1 MGTTKFQTGVSDQRA
16 GSDGSQAN
24 HETEETMRSWLI
36 AALLALAIGMV
47 APVEVSAA
55 PAAGQT
61 TIDRA
66 TAGASP
72 LQDVRYVVRCHHVR
86 VWRDTSRGRRP
97 VLVRRCHR
105 VWVR

>member
-1 MGTTKFQTGVSDQRA
+1 MVQTAVSDQRA
-16 GSDGSQAN
+16 GSGRSQAN
-24 HETEETMRSWLI
+24 HETEGTMRSWSL
-36 AALLALAIGMV
+36 AALFALAIGMV

-61 TIDRA
+61 TIERA

-72 LQDVRYVVRCHHVR
+72 IQDVRYVVRCHHVR
-86 VWRDTSRGRRP
+86 VWRDTPRGRRP
-97 VLVRRCHR
+97 VSVRRCHR

>member
-1 MGTTKFQTGVSDQRA
+1 MVQTAVSDQGA
-16 GSDGSQAN
+16 GSGRSQAN
-24 HETEETMRSWLI
+24 HETEGTMRSWSL
-36 AALLALAIGMV
+36 AALFALAIGMV

-61 TIDRA
+61 TIERA

-72 LQDVRYVVRCHHVR
+72 IQDVRYVVRCHHVR
-86 VWRDTSRGRRP
+86 VWRDTPRGRRP
-97 VLVRRCHR
+97 VSVRRCHR